1 VHFHFV
7 LCCVAWFL
15 FGLFDLKKTWR
26 SVFVIGMHD
35 FYYGIRQLFWIF
47 WQLCWYTSFS
57 LLHALSI
64 RVSIAL
70 YFCRDVS
77 IANVCG
83 LGSQLSPHDMGQ
95 TCLPDPRN
103 VLGLAPAMFKVREL
117 GFKVY

>member
-1 VHFHFV
+1 M
-7 LCCVAWFL
+7 
-15 FGLFDLKKTWR
+15 
-26 SVFVIGMHD
+26 IGMHD